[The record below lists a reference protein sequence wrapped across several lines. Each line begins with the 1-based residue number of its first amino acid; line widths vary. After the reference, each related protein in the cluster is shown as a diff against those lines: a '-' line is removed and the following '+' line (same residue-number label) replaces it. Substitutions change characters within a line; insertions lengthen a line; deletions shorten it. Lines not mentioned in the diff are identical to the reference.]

1 MTPKKKILREEVIRF
16 RVSAAFKKHLKEIAD
31 SSGYPCLSDF
41 IRDAIVELA
50 QKHKKRISKY

>member
-16 RVSAAFKKHLKEIAD
+16 RVSAAFKKRLEEIAD